1 MTVLTGGRTTG
12 APALNVD
19 RVGSLW
25 SSDRDDVVD
34 LVAAV
39 ARLTGSASVAG
50 ADEVTDH
57 RSARRSLDLAWDQVL
72 SAMSASPTVTATA
85 VDLLRRIKAVDDSLL
100 QRDIET
106 RNGLFHRVREGL
118 ASLAEIQSTAAL
130 VAKVPEVACALG
142 FDRAIISR
150 VEDSVW
156 TPENVVVARDAT
168 WAGEI
173 LAAGR
178 DNPLTLTAALPESEI
193 LRRRVSLVVENVQQ
207 RESVNKPIADAS
219 LSRSYAASPIV
230 TGGEVVGFLHA
241 DCYYQQRNLD
251 ETDRQVLATFA
262 EGLGQVLARTLVLDQ
277 VGAVR
282 SGLDEIAA
290 RLGMPGL
297 AGGLPAGSFGIPA
310 TATLPPAVPTRSP
323 VPDACF
329 GRRSGVPAPVGKADL
344 TRRELEVLRHMAAGD
359 TNART
364 ARRLVISEGT
374 VKSHVK
380 HILRK
385 LGAAN
390 RAEAVSLWWQTQDR
404 GRGGASA

>member
-1 MTVLTGGRTTG
+1 MTVAANGRGGT
-12 APALNVD
+12 PDPD
-19 RVGSLW
+19 RVGSLLPA
-25 SSDRDDVVD
+25 DREDVVD
-34 LVAAV
+34 LVAEV
-39 ARLTGSASVAG
+39 SRVTGSVPVVG
-50 ADEVTDH
+50 AEAVHDH
-57 RSARRSLDLAWDQVL
+57 GSARRALDLAWDDVL
-72 SAMSASPTVTATA
+72 STMSASPTITANA
-85 VDLLRRIKAVDDSLL
+85 VDLLRRVKAIDDALL
-100 QRDIET
+100 RRDIAT
-106 RNGLFHRVREGL
+106 RNQLFGRVREAL
-118 ASLAEIQSTAAL
+118 SSLSEIHSTAAL
-130 VAKVPEVACALG
+130 VAKVPDVVCGLG

-150 VEDSVW
+150 VEDSTWV
-156 TPENVVVARDAT
+156 PEQVVVMRDPG

-173 LAAGR
+173 LAAGLA
-178 DNPLTLTAALPESEI
+178 NPLTVTAALPESEI

-207 RESVNKPIADAS
+207 RESIHKPIADAS

-230 TGGEVVGFLHA
+230 TGGEVVGFLHC
-241 DCYYQQRNLD
+241 DCYYQQRQLD

-290 RLGMPGL
+290 RLGQPGL
-297 AGGLPAGSFGIPA
+297 HGGPIASAFGSSRVAAPDPAAAPSRLSHDAGFGHRAGG
-310 TATLPPAVPTRSP
+310 P
-323 VPDACF
+323 V
-329 GRRSGVPAPVGKADL
+329 PVGKAEL

-390 RAEAVSLWWQTQDR
+390 RAEAVSLWWQMQDR
-404 GRGGASA
+404 HGGASA

>member
-1 MTVLTGGRTTG
+1 MTVAANGRGGT
-12 APALNVD
+12 PDPD
-19 RVGSLW
+19 RVGSLLPA
-25 SSDRDDVVD
+25 DREDVVD
-34 LVAAV
+34 LVAEV
-39 ARLTGSASVAG
+39 SRVTGSVPVVG
-50 ADEVTDH
+50 ADAVHDH
-57 RSARRSLDLAWDQVL
+57 GSARRALDLAWDDVL
-72 SAMSASPTVTATA
+72 STMSASPTITANA
-85 VDLLRRIKAVDDSLL
+85 VDLLRRVKAIDDALL
-100 QRDIET
+100 RRDIAT
-106 RNGLFHRVREGL
+106 RNQLFGRVREAL
-118 ASLAEIQSTAAL
+118 SSLSEIHSTAAL
-130 VAKVPEVACALG
+130 VAKVPDVVCGLG

-150 VEDSVW
+150 VEDSTWV
-156 TPENVVVARDAT
+156 PEQVVVMRDPG

-173 LAAGR
+173 LAAGLA
-178 DNPLTLTAALPESEI
+178 NPLTVTAALPESEI

-207 RESVNKPIADAS
+207 RESIHKPIADAS

-230 TGGEVVGFLHA
+230 TGGEVVGFLHC
-241 DCYYQQRNLD
+241 DCYYQQRQLD

-290 RLGMPGL
+290 RLGQPGL
-297 AGGLPAGSFGIPA
+297 HGGAIASAFGSSRVAAPDPAAPPSRPSHDAGFGHRAGG
-310 TATLPPAVPTRSP
+310 P
-323 VPDACF
+323 V
-329 GRRSGVPAPVGKADL
+329 PVGKAEL

-390 RAEAVSLWWQTQDR
+390 RAEAVSLWWQMQDR
-404 GRGGASA
+404 HGGASA